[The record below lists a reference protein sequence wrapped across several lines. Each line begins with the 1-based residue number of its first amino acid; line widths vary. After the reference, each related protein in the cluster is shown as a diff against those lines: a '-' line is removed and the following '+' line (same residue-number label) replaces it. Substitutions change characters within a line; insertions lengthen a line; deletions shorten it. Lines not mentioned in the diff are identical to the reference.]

1 MVKFIGEPH
10 LLVNVKPPIGTIKH
24 IRFDANGEFIT
35 EDERLITRMHHQ
47 FDSAPADGSDPTEE
61 LTDDLELQINE
72 FADTKHFI
80 CKKCDYT
87 TASKGDLMVHYRQNH
102 PKEE

>member
-35 EDERLITRMHHQ
+35 GNELLILRMHHR
-47 FDSAPADGSDPTEE
+47 FDSVPAVGSEPSEE
-61 LTDDLELQINE
+61 MTDDLELQINE
-72 FADTKHFI
+72 FTETKQYI
-80 CKKCDYT
+80 CKKCDFT
-87 TASKGDLMVHYRQNH
+87 TAGKGDLMVHYRQAH